1 MTFVDPFLLV
11 ISLIICIL
19 MIIGNL
25 YFLAHYSHHADNGF
39 GSSAFCKFIIMVS
52 YILAQC
58 QVFLLALDATNAR
71 EGTNIDMF
79 TFWQIIYMTSL
90 FFVVIIIP
98 FSYFFY
104 ESDED
109 MDYKSRFCT
118 AFRNTLIYSIIFSI
132 IHFPMFV
139 GLRYADIPINTTTYL
154 GLKAN
159 RTVNDFNN
167 IFL

>member
-1 MTFVDPFLLV
+1 
-11 ISLIICIL
+11 
-19 MIIGNL
+19 
-25 YFLAHYSHHADNGF
+25 
-39 GSSAFCKFIIMVS
+39 
-52 YILAQC
+52 
-58 QVFLLALDATNAR
+58 
-71 EGTNIDMF
+71 
-79 TFWQIIYMTSL
+79 MTSL

-98 FSYFFY
+98 FAYFFY

-118 AFRNTLIYSIIFSI
+118 AFRNTLISSIIFSV

-139 GLRYADIPINTTTYL
+139 GLRYADIPIYSTTYL

-159 RTVNDFNN
+159 MPATDLNN